1 MKPASHVVSSALP
14 YLAVN
19 AAFSIALSARSGWKH
34 LPLLAWTFSI
44 LHLAYGTGFLV
55 GVGNFLLLRRK
66 G

>member
-19 AAFSIALSARSGWKH
+19 AAFSISLAARSGWKR
-34 LPLLAWTFSI
+34 LLLLVWIFPI
-44 LHLAYGTGFLV
+44 LHIAYGTGLPV
-55 GVGNFLLLRRK
+55 GVVNFLLPRRK